1 MSDRDTRILEAAT
14 RLFLRDGV
22 GVSTARIAAEA
33 GVSNG
38 TLFNVFPTKQ
48 ALIDGI
54 YTAAKRAMFAAL
66 VHSGPAPL
74 DRARLYANW
83 QGYLAWA
90 RANPDQRAV
99 MHLLAEAGLVS
110 ETARKEMDTLAAPH
124 AAWVHRAL
132 DSGAIRG
139 PSASFVAKLVFFQ
152 IDLVITE
159 NLPDPEADL
168 AFAMLCNA
176 LGLVE

>member
-1 MSDRDTRILEAAT
+1 MCDRDTRILKAAT

-54 YTAAKRAMFAAL
+54 YTAAKQAMFATL
-66 VHSGPAPL
+66 VHSGSAPF
-74 DRARLYANW
+74 DRARLYDNW

-110 ETARKEMDTLAAPH
+110 ETARNEMDRLAAPH
-124 AAWVHRAL
+124 AAWVNGAL
-132 DSGAIRG
+132 ESGAIRG

-159 NLPDPEADL
+159 SLPEPEADL

-176 LGLVE
+176 LGLAE